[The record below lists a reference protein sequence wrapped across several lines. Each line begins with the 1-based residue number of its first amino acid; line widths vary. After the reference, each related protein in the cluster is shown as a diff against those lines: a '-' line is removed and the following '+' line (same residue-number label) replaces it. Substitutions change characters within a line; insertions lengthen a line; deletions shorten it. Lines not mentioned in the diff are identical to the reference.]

1 MIRAILFL
9 CIIQLIHSSLV
20 AQEYKPVTVKA
31 GTSLKEYF
39 TDSQRYLYPNFTQG
53 SVIFKNRIITPSNFN
68 FNLLTGEIEFIHSK
82 DTLFFPSKNEIDLIV
97 VARDTF
103 YYHNAYLQLIRSG
116 PLNLYLKRSMIVMNI
131 LKQGAFG
138 TVNRSAASES
148 YDFVITKSLSID
160 LKPVDDMVLQR
171 KDEYFYSTTG
181 SDFNPFTRK
190 NITRIM
196 PGKEKDIRNFLK
208 TFRVD
213 FESREDLLRLT
224 DFMNNLQSEHSGK
237 R

>member
-1 MIRAILFL
+1 
-9 CIIQLIHSSLV
+9 
-20 AQEYKPVTVKA
+20 
-31 GTSLKEYF
+31 
-39 TDSQRYLYPNFTQG
+39 
-53 SVIFKNRIITPSNFN
+53 
-68 FNLLTGEIEFIHSK
+68 
-82 DTLFFPSKNEIDLIV
+82 
-97 VARDTF
+97 
-103 YYHNAYLQLIRSG
+103 
-116 PLNLYLKRSMIVMNI
+116 MNI